1 MTGLDISRI
10 RAICFDLDGTLADT
24 DDDLATRLAVALR
37 PFTFLFPNRNPR
49 KIARRLVMAAE
60 GPGNALLGFADLFGI
75 DNLIAPFVDVLHWI
89 RGEGWPRHFRLVP
102 GTAGM
107 LAALDPRYP
116 LAIVT
121 TRDRRSTHSFL
132 ARFRL
137 GETFRCVATARTC
150 PRTKPHPA
158 PIQWAAA
165 QMGVSPQACLMVG
178 DTTVDI
184 RAAKAAGAQ
193 VVGVLSGFGQRGELE
208 RAGADLILDR
218 PADLIAVLAPVSSAL
233 VTPRGG

>member
-1 MTGLDISRI
+1 MTGLDIPRI
-10 RAICFDLDGTLADT
+10 QAICFDLDGTLADT
-24 DDDLATRLAVALR
+24 DNDLATRLAVALR
-37 PFTFLFPNRNPR
+37 PFTFLMPNRSPR

-60 GPGNALLGFADLFGI
+60 GPGNTLLALADRFGI

-102 GTAGM
+102 GTARM
-107 LAALDPRYP
+107 LAALAPRYP

-121 TRDRRSTHSFL
+121 TRDRRSTHAFL

-137 GETFRCVATARTC
+137 DEFIRCVATARTC

-158 PIQWAAA
+158 PVRWAAA
-165 QMGVSPQACLMVG
+165 QMGVPPQACLMVG
-178 DTTVDI
+178 DTTVDV
-184 RAAKAAGAQ
+184 RAGKAAGAQ
-193 VVGVLSGFGQRGELE
+193 VVGVLGGFGQRGELE

-218 PADLIAVLAPVSSAL
+218 PADLIAVLAPVS
-233 VTPRGG
+233 